1 MPAAVSCNKTTRSRS
16 TLNNLDEMGLAL
28 ETWAA
33 ATYGLGWRRQARA
46 FRAEMVD
53 PGDLKVRLGGAI

>member
-1 MPAAVSCNKTTRSRS
+1 
-16 TLNNLDEMGLAL
+16 MGLAL